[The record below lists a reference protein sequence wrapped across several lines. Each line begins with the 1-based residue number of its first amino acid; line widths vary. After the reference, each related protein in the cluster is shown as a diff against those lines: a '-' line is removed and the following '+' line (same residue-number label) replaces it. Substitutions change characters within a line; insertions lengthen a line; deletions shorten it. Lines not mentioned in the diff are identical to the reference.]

1 MTPIR
6 ILAGALAAAFACPA
20 AARACTLAPYAV
32 VHGDSGAVLLVR
44 PTPDT
49 TAAGPGAVEISPY
62 GGHVGPRRRGGIYGH
77 VVEVERSGGP
87 MAGAVP
93 PGRAVLV
100 PWDYDPACEPS
111 PWGRSARWL
120 ARGSRRA
127 VLARLRAPEHWVD
140 GLPTL
145 DVFNTEML
153 RPDSRTPAGEAEM
166 LFGFHAALPSAG
178 QLERDPWAAVEPVR
192 AWLAANPGAASHPL
206 VRWSARA
213 LHQEAASH
221 AVRAAPSPLAGTWR
235 FEVSRTGGPTHV
247 FHARTAQRPS
257 RALASRD
264 TATLIAPSEA
274 AGYSLRAVFS
284 ASPQALP
291 GVGASPRGPDD
302 QAENGELE
310 VQLPGHP
317 APDGS
322 LRFAGFA
329 EPVNFTG
336 LFFKTD
342 PELDAWVGELLE
354 RFFETRERETL
365 GEAVIWP
372 DGRVTWTQVM
382 EIGRGRVVTLRGER
396 ISDAAWADAPDG
408 G

>member
-6 ILAGALAAAFACPA
+6 ILAGALAAALACPA

-32 VHGDSGAVLLVR
+32 VHSDSGAVLLVR

-49 TAAGPGAVEISPY
+49 AAAGPGAVQISSY
-62 GGHVGPRRRGGIYGH
+62 GGHVGPPRRGGIYGH

-100 PWDYDPACEPS
+100 PWDYDPSCAPS
-111 PWGRSARWL
+111 SWGRSARWL
-120 ARGSRRA
+120 AKGSRQA

-140 GLPTL
+140 GMPTL
-145 DVFNTEML
+145 DVFNTEVL
-153 RPDSRTPAGEAEM
+153 RPDSRAPAGEADV
-166 LFGFHAALPSAG
+166 LFAYHAALPPAG
-178 QLERDPWAAVEPVR
+178 QLKRDPWAAVEPVR
-192 AWLAANPGAASHPL
+192 AWLTANPGAASHPR

-213 LHQEAASH
+213 LHVHAASH
-221 AVRAAPSPLAGTWR
+221 AVHAAPSPLAGTWR

-247 FHARTAQRPS
+247 FYARTAQRPS
-257 RALASRD
+257 HALPSRD
-264 TATLIAPSEA
+264 TATLVFAPEA
-274 AGYSLRAVFS
+274 AGYSLKAAFG

-291 GVGASPRGPDD
+291 GVDAPPRELDD
-302 QAENGELE
+302 KADGDLE

-322 LRFAGFA
+322 LRFQGWA

-336 LFFKTD
+336 LFIKTD
-342 PELDAWVGELLE
+342 PQLDDWVGELLE
-354 RFFETRERETL
+354 RFFETRERGTP

-382 EIGRGRVVTLRGER
+382 EIGPGRVVTLRGER
-396 ISDAAWADAPDG
+396 ISDAAWANAAEDG
-408 G
+408 